1 MDKQA
6 PTQPDDLGA
15 ALRGTAIDLFINGH
29 KPTGICR
36 QLNRSRTWF
45 YNTLA
50 RYRQEGREGLRSRS
64 RAPHHVH
71 NRTPSHMEAAIV
83 RLRKLILSGGDP
95 ELRYANIGADALAYE
110 LKRAGI
116 TPPSRATINRI
127 LKRRDLVQPRR
138 RKRKKR
144 KLPDDYPWPCVETLN
159 DLHLFDFITRSIRGE
174 GRFYG
179 CNLLDQARRWAFLRA
194 ETPKSADVVSQF
206 LVSAWQEVGLSGAL
220 YIDNDAVWN
229 GGGRGQRVLS
239 TIVRLCLLVGIEVI
253 FTPTYTPEANPVIES
268 FNNLWATNF
277 WGRTRFRD
285 LPHVQSELTFF
296 EHYCRHRRPLSEF
309 EGLTADQIAPD
320 FVPLRLPSDFDQHQ
334 QGRLPITAGRVH
346 FIRFVSSAGTFSV
359 LNERWQL
366 DKEKWVGKTVRATI
380 DTQAQQLYVYHQPK
394 ESETCQLIAQ
404 FDYPLGEEVV
414 PLADEFQ
421 RERPALWPPVHQCSC

>member
-127 LKRRDLVQPRR
+127 L
-138 RKRKKR
+138 
-144 KLPDDYPWPCVETLN
+144 
-159 DLHLFDFITRSIRGE
+159 I
-174 GRFYG
+174 
-179 CNLLDQARRWAFLRA
+179 
-194 ETPKSADVVSQF
+194 SAVVK
-206 LVSAWQEVGLSGAL
+206 A
-220 YIDNDAVWN
+220 
-229 GGGRGQRVLS
+229 
-239 TIVRLCLLVGIEVI
+239 
-253 FTPTYTPEANPVIES
+253 PTM
-268 FNNLWATNF
+268 
-277 WGRTRFRD
+277 
-285 LPHVQSELTFF
+285 
-296 EHYCRHRRPLSEF
+296 C
-309 EGLTADQIAPD
+309 
-320 FVPLRLPSDFDQHQ
+320 
-334 QGRLPITAGRVH
+334 
-346 FIRFVSSAGTFSV
+346 
-359 LNERWQL
+359 
-366 DKEKWVGKTVRATI
+366 
-380 DTQAQQLYVYHQPK
+380 
-394 ESETCQLIAQ
+394 
-404 FDYPLGEEVV
+404 
-414 PLADEFQ
+414 
-421 RERPALWPPVHQCSC
+421 